1 MPIPTPVRR
10 GDISL
15 EVVNIF
21 VGQLAFEFGAEVF
34 EVGHGVLHELLD
46 RHVRDFPE
54 RNHNCG
60 NIKQSVTCSLTHSPT
75 HSLPQFVYA
84 PQSGL
89 VLNMLM
95 RNRSRKQPWQEGG
108 DSVLLV
114 RGTNTIQQYDCTF
127 SRTRH
132 AALNARDQRAHDVF
146 ARVADLEVGLAIDIA
161 CLHVTGAWG
170 K

>member
-1 MPIPTPVRR
+1 MRR

-60 NIKQSVTCSLTHSPT
+60 NIKQSLTCSLAHSLAHSLTCSLTHSLT
-75 HSLPQFVYA
+75 HC
-84 PQSGL
+84 
-89 VLNMLM
+89 LNL
-95 RNRSRKQPWQEGG
+95 
-108 DSVLLV
+108 
-114 RGTNTIQQYDCTF
+114 F
-127 SRTRH
+127 TRH
-132 AALNARDQRAHDVF
+132 K
-146 ARVADLEVGLAIDIA
+146 AD
-161 CLHVTGAWG
+161 
-170 K
+170 